1 MLGITTT
8 FFYAILTGRAF
19 AITFEHPIPFDILF
33 DSPFI
38 DWSRRWTPPG
48 TESLLDR
55 SIWAD
60 EELIAGKKAEN
71 GNNWP
76 PGTVDHR
83 WGEFYEAWLEPL
95 PKWIWVS
102 EIEHRYWHGEEN
114 FLFLRLTLILDTD
127 LSQSRSNTTI
137 LLLSTSSSSNP

>member
-48 TESLLDR
+48 TESSLDQ
-55 SIWAD
+55 SIWAN

-71 GNNWP
+71 GYNWP
-76 PGTVDHR
+76 PSTVDNR

-95 PKWIWVS
+95 PKWIRVS
-102 EIEHRYWHGEEN
+102 RTEKRN
-114 FLFLRLTLILDTD
+114 
-127 LSQSRSNTTI
+127 
-137 LLLSTSSSSNP
+137 